1 MIKPIEKNDHILRH
15 IKTARSKKAINAAAA
30 RGYRPLI
37 KALKPSK
44 KIQSKFQII
53 QNVETGEI
61 VVNGDFRSGPPNSN
75 WNVVVDWTFYYPH
88 SWPSPFAAYL
98 IPPDLKEGEW
108 VILDDL
114 IEDVIG
120 GSWNQGD
127 TYRLESCRAQWIK
140 GNFILDYDPKRSRA
154 MILG

>member
-1 MIKPIEKNDHILRH
+1 MRKHFYRFIK
-15 IKTARSKKAINAAAA
+15 S
-30 RGYRPLI
+30 
-37 KALKPSK
+37 LKPSK

-120 GSWNQGD
+120 SSWNQGD

>member
-1 MIKPIEKNDHILRH
+1 MIKPIEKNDLILRH
-15 IKTARSKKAINAAAA
+15 IKTARSKKAINSAVAK
-30 RGYRPLI
+30 GYWPLI
-37 KALKPSK
+37 KALKPSQN
-44 KIQSKFQII
+44 IQSKFQIV
-53 QNVETGEI
+53 QNTDTGEI
-61 VVNGDFRSGPPNSN
+61 VVNGDYRSCPPNSN

-120 GSWNQGD
+120 SSWNQGD

-140 GNFILDYDPKRSRA
+140 GNFILDYDPKRSKTA
-154 MILG
+154 IFG